1 MLQNNLIAHSDIPEF
16 ASKITQEATRLLDM
30 INEILKL
37 SLLDE
42 PLEPFVMLDLEPLVR
57 SVLVCL

>member
-30 INEILKL
+30 INEDFKTFLT
-37 SLLDE
+37 
-42 PLEPFVMLDLEPLVR
+42 
-57 SVLVCL
+57 